1 MKYRENFSEK
11 LRELRKAKRLT
22 QREVAEKIDV
32 SISMYSKYEQGL
44 NYPSEVTLLRL
55 INFFDISAS
64 DFVLK
69 DSSIDIE
76 LINASLSHIMKDF
89 KNEESDDEIEQLNE
103 LKLLDFLE
111 EYFNFKIEYKYD
123 SFIFNYENRKIE
135 IFNKNMVKF
144 IKLLEKDI
152 IFNIEKYFYLLGFE
166 EYNSEEEKD
175 TDWIQLAKLLPSQ
188 NDWTNLYT
196 HS

>member
-55 INFFDISAS
+55 INFFDISAN

-69 DSSIDIE
+69 DSNTDIE
-76 LINASLSHIMKDF
+76 LINASLSDMMKDF
-89 KNEESDDEIEQLNE
+89 KNEESDD
-103 LKLLDFLE
+103 
-111 EYFNFKIEYKYD
+111 
-123 SFIFNYENRKIE
+123 R
-135 IFNKNMVKF
+135 
-144 IKLLEKDI
+144 
-152 IFNIEKYFYLLGFE
+152 
-166 EYNSEEEKD
+166 
-175 TDWIQLAKLLPSQ
+175 
-188 NDWTNLYT
+188 
-196 HS
+196 

>member
-1 MKYRENFSEK
+1 M
-11 LRELRKAKRLT
+11 
-22 QREVAEKIDV
+22 
-32 SISMYSKYEQGL
+32 
-44 NYPSEVTLLRL
+44 
-55 INFFDISAS
+55 
-64 DFVLK
+64 
-69 DSSIDIE
+69 
-76 LINASLSHIMKDF
+76 
-89 KNEESDDEIEQLNE
+89 
-103 LKLLDFLE
+103 KLLDFLE

-175 TDWIQLAKLLPSQ
+175 TD
-188 NDWTNLYT
+188 
-196 HS
+196 